1 MTGDRVSRRGEIHWN
16 DELCSVLERGSVKKR
31 TLRTAHA
38 DHESAAALSA
48 VIFRL
53 GPSALDQP
61 AAVLLLLCWTRR
73 VSPTYINL
81 TWLRQCLE
89 WNIRVLRLYDVLL
102 GSTDACSMQHF
113 SLFVHQNWFGEIWH
127 YIICAPLQWMG
138 AVRMR
143 VQTADKNITVIHK

>member
-102 GSTDACSMQHF
+102 GSTDACNMQHF
-113 SLFVHQNWFGEIWH
+113 SLFVHQTDLEKFG
-127 YIICAPLQWMG
+127 
-138 AVRMR
+138 
-143 VQTADKNITVIHK
+143 ITSFAHLCSEWVPSEWESKQLIKTSQ